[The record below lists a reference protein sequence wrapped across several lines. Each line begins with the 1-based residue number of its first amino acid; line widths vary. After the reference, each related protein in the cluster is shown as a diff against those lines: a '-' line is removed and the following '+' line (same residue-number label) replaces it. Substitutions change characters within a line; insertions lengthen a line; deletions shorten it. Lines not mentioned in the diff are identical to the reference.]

1 MSSLPVR
8 RQSVSHPPAAWD
20 AQTGE
25 LKGGFLDGR
34 LPLILIVVLA
44 LALVIALWAAVIY
57 KTDSN
62 RQQVEESI
70 RRDTMNLARAFE
82 EHTVRTLRSVDQALL
97 FVKFQY
103 EKIGD
108 RLDIAEAVQGGM
120 IISNLFNQVG
130 VINAEGI
137 YHLSNIPNFNRVD
150 LKDREHF
157 RVHVDA
163 DSKSFFVSKPV
174 LGRATGKWSLQLTRR
189 INRPDGRFGGVAV
202 ISVDPFYFTSFYNDV
217 DLGRNGVVTLVGL
230 DGIVRARRAG
240 DTMEVGQDL
249 SRSKLLDLVKQS
261 DAGHYIAKS
270 VVDGVERGVSYRK
283 LKDLPLVV
291 VVGVERVAAMAD
303 FEARRLAYL
312 RFASVMTFV
321 IAAFCLLSV
330 GLLTRQRR
338 IAQHLRESQAR
349 AESANRLKSEF
360 LASVSHEL
368 RTPLNGIMGYAELLK
383 VTATDD
389 EPREYAQTILSSS
402 QHLLELVN
410 SILDL
415 ARVEAGEMRLKLG
428 DEKVSALV
436 SEVRSRYLPVAVG
449 KGLTLNATGPADPEW
464 TIRCDHTRVV
474 QILNNLVHNALKFT
488 DTGFV
493 RIEARAEGDRC
504 VFEVSD
510 SGCGID
516 ADMHELIFERFRQ
529 ADNFETRAHG
539 GAGLGLALCRELAEL
554 MGGDISVRSARGQ
567 GSTFRLSIP
576 ASPVEDGA

>member
-20 AQTGE
+20 AQTDE

-44 LALVIALWAAVIY
+44 LALVSALWAAVIY
-57 KTDSN
+57 KTDSD

-103 EKIGD
+103 EQIGD

-189 INRPDGRFGGVAV
+189 INRPDGHFGGVAV

-270 VVDGVERGVSYRK
+270 AVDGVERGVSYRK

-576 ASPVEDGA
+576 ASPVED